1 MRCIACL
8 DPKNSFVNYDH
19 EKLIELVEI
28 YDADFSHYERA
39 RLQTQLGNFIA
50 DVRADPYFRNCV
62 DLGILAMKMVQ
73 TDRHTTFAL
82 VYHLIE
88 LALILPVATATVERA
103 FSAMKIIK
111 TDTRNKM
118 GDEWLNYRMTC
129 YIERD
134 VFASITNDDILQ
146 YFQEL
151 KSRLKKLPKLS
162 STSSYGMLHSNYL
175 RNLTYFV
182 LSFTFPSYPCLGVP
196 DEEMQ
201 DVTVNAPNH
210 D

>member
-1 MRCIACL
+1 MTEQAT
-8 DPKNSFVNYDH
+8 DD
-19 EKLIELVEI
+19 
-28 YDADFSHYERA
+28 
-39 RLQTQLGNFIA
+39 T
-50 DVRADPYFRNCV
+50 RN
-62 DLGILAMKMVQ
+62 
-73 TDRHTTFAL
+73 TTFAL
-82 VYHLIE
+82 VYRLIE

-118 GDEWLNYRMTC
+118 GDEWLTYRMTC

-151 KSRLKKLPKLS
+151 KFRLKKLPKLS

-175 RNLTYFV
+175 RNLTCFV
-182 LSFTFPSYPCLGVP
+182 LSYFYLHFCLV
-196 DEEMQ
+196 
-201 DVTVNAPNH
+201 H
-210 D
+210 I

>member
-1 MRCIACL
+1 MPEQAT
-8 DPKNSFVNYDH
+8 DD
-19 EKLIELVEI
+19 
-28 YDADFSHYERA
+28 
-39 RLQTQLGNFIA
+39 T
-50 DVRADPYFRNCV
+50 RN
-62 DLGILAMKMVQ
+62 
-73 TDRHTTFAL
+73 TTFAL

-88 LALILPVATATVERA
+88 LALILPVATATAERA

-111 TDTRNKM
+111 TDTQNKM
-118 GDEWLNYRMTC
+118 RDEWLNYRMTC

-151 KSRLKKLPKLS
+151 KSCLKKLPKTVQYQFLWYITFKLS
-162 STSSYGMLHSNYL
+162 KKSYLFCFFIFL
-175 RNLTYFV
+175 
-182 LSFTFPSYPCLGVP
+182 FTFPSCPCLGVT

-201 DVTVNAPNH
+201 DVTANAPNH